1 MSEAYIQPDKD
12 FETFYLKYY
21 KFVYRIC
28 FIYMKNSF
36 DSEDCTE
43 DVFVKILDKKYSF
56 NSEEHERKWLSVT
69 AMNLCKDKLKS
80 KWRKSVVSLEQCEK
94 MSDGTDGGFRIDETL
109 KEVMSLPVKYKDVI
123 YLYYYMGYKTEEIAK
138 ILHKPSSTIRNHMR
152 EARELLKKRIGGE
165 QK

>member
-1 MSEAYIQPDKD
+1 MSEAHIQPDEN
-12 FETFYLKYY
+12 FEAFYLKYY

-56 NSEEHERKWLSVT
+56 NDEEHEKKWLSVA
-69 AMNLCKDKLKS
+69 AMNLCKDRLKS
-80 KWRKSVVSLEQCEK
+80 KWRKSVVSLEQCEEIH
-94 MSDGTDGGFRIDETL
+94 TEGGFEIDETL
-109 KEVMSLPVKYKDVI
+109 KEVMLLPLKYKDVI

-138 ILHKPSSTIRNHMR
+138 ILRKPSSTVRNHMR
-152 EARELLKKRIGGE
+152 EAREILKKRIGGE
-165 QK
+165 

>member
-1 MSEAYIQPDKD
+1 MSDSYIRPDED
-12 FETFYLKYY
+12 FEAFYLKYY
-21 KFVYRIC
+21 KFVYRVC

-43 DVFVKILDKKYSF
+43 DVFAKVLGGKYSF
-56 NSEEHERKWLSVT
+56 NGEEHEKKWLSVT

-80 KWRKSVVSLEQCEK
+80 KWHKSVVSLDGCEEI
-94 MSDGTDGGFRIDETL
+94 SADCSFGIDETL
-109 KEVMSLPVKYKDVI
+109 REVMKLPPKYKDVI

-138 ILHKPSSTIRNHMR
+138 ILRKPSSTVRNHMR
-152 EARELLKKRIGGE
+152 EAREMLKIKIGGE